1 MGRTRSAFAVIALI
15 TTVLVPPVLATDSVP
30 NGESG
35 AAAPVAAASDLPP
48 GGTFG
53 DDDGNIHEGAIEAIA
68 AVGITK
74 GCNPPV
80 NDLFCPGDTVTRGQ
94 MAAFMVRALGLT
106 ATAGSDTFGDDDASV
121 FQVDIEKLAFAEITK
136 GCNPP
141 ANDNFCPNDVVTR
154 GQMAAFLAR
163 AYGYTAG
170 AGNNTF
176 VDDDFSPFQ
185 SDIDRLAA
193 AGITNGCNP
202 PANDRFCPDEPV
214 LRDQMA
220 AFLMRTEGLTPN
232 VPPPAQS
239 LTAVNIG
246 FVSGAVLLLT
256 NPGQDDLFV
265 VGKSGRIEIMPPGG
279 GSTSVF
285 LDITAKV
292 SDSGEKGLLG
302 MAFHPDYATN
312 GKFYVYYS
320 MGSGAEHT
328 SRVAEYTVSGNPLV
342 ANTIEKVILDVAQPA
357 SNHNGGMIQF
367 GPDGYLYIGYG
378 DGGGGGDT
386 FGQGQD
392 IDTLL
397 GGMVRIDVDGGD
409 PYAIPTDN
417 PYVGTA
423 GADELWAIGLRNPW
437 RWTFA
442 GDKLVIADVGQN
454 TREEINIVDADEA
467 GVNYGWCRYEGTFEF
482 SSATK
487 CLGGSNYT
495 FPALEYNTGSSC
507 AVTGGVVA
515 SNPDI
520 PRTNGR
526 YFYGDACQGW
536 IRSFQISGNSAINE
550 QDWTSEFGFG
560 GGGTWG
566 FGTDNDGNVYIL
578 RGGSVFMI
586 QVETS

>member
-1 MGRTRSAFAVIALI
+1 MGRLRSALAVIALI
-15 TTVLVPPVLATDSVP
+15 TTVLVPPVLATDTVSD
-30 NGESG
+30 GDTG
-35 AAAPVAAASDLPP
+35 ASAPVAAGDLPP
-48 GGTFG
+48 GGTFT
-53 DDDGNIHEGAIEAIA
+53 DDDNNIHEGSIEAIA
-68 AVGITK
+68 AAGITK
-74 GCNPPV
+74 GCNPPA
-80 NDLFCPGDTVTRGQ
+80 NDNFCPGDTVTRGQ
-94 MAAFMVRALGLT
+94 MAAFLVRALGLT
-106 ATAGSDTFGDDDASV
+106 ATSGGDTFADDDTSV
-121 FQVDIEKLAFAEITK
+121 FQGDIEKLAFAGITK

-154 GQMAAFLAR
+154 GQMAAFLVR

-170 AGNNTF
+170 AGADTF
-176 VDDDFSPFQ
+176 IDDDFSLFQ
-185 SDIDRLAA
+185 DDIDRLAA
-193 AGITNGCNP
+193 ADITKGCNP
-202 PANDRFCPDEPV
+202 PENDRFCPDNPV

-220 AFLMRTEGLTPN
+220 TFLTRAEGLTPN
-232 VPPPAQS
+232 VPPPAQAV
-239 LTAVNIG
+239 TAVNIG
-246 FVSGAVLLLT
+246 YVSGALLLLT

-265 VGKSGRIEIMPPGG
+265 VGKSGRIEVMPAGG

-285 LDITAKV
+285 LDISTKV
-292 SDSGEKGLLG
+292 NDGGERGLLG

-320 MGSGAEHT
+320 TNDPHT
-328 SRVAEYTVSGNPLV
+328 SRVSEFTVSGNPLV
-342 ANTIEKVILDVAQPA
+342 ANTTEKVILDVAQPA

-386 FGQGQD
+386 YGHGQN
-392 IDTLL
+392 IETLL
-397 GGMVRIDVDGGD
+397 GGMARIDIDGGD
-409 PYAIPTDN
+409 PYAIPADN

-442 GDKLVIADVGQN
+442 DDKLIIADVGQS

-467 GVNYGWCRYEGTFEF
+467 GVNYGWCQWEGTYEF
-482 SSATK
+482 STASK
-487 CLGGSNYT
+487 CLGGSNFT
-495 FPALEYNTGSSC
+495 FPALEYSTGSEGCS
-507 AVTGGVVA
+507 VTGGVVA

-520 PRTNGR
+520 PRTDGR

-536 IRSFQISGNSAINE
+536 IKSFQISGNSAINE
-550 QDWTSEFGFG
+550 QDWTSELGFG

-578 RGGSVFMI
+578 RGGSIFMI
-586 QVETS
+586 QAVTF

>member
-1 MGRTRSAFAVIALI
+1 MGTKRSALAVIALI
-15 TTVLVPPVLATDSVP
+15 TTVLVPPVLANDVALDVD
-30 NGESG
+30 SG
-35 AAAPVAAASDLPP
+35 ADAPIAAAADLPP
-48 GGTFG
+48 GGTFT
-53 DDDGNIHEGAIEAIA
+53 DDDGNIHEGSIEAIA
-68 AVGITK
+68 AAGITK
-74 GCNPPV
+74 GCNPPA
-80 NDLFCPGDTVTRGQ
+80 NDLYCPGATVTRGQ
-94 MAAFMVRALGLT
+94 MAAFLVRATGLT
-106 ATAGSDTFGDDDASV
+106 ATSGGDSFTDDDTSV
-121 FQVDIEKLAFAEITK
+121 FESDIEKLAFAGITK

-141 ANDNFCPNDVVTR
+141 ANDNFCPNDIVTR
-154 GQMAAFLAR
+154 GQMAAFLVR

-170 AGNNTF
+170 AGSDTF
-176 VDDDFSPFQ
+176 IDDDFSGFEN
-185 SDIDRLAA
+185 DIDRLAA
-193 AGITNGCNP
+193 AGITAGCNP
-202 PANDRFCPDEPV
+202 PDNDRYCPDNPV

-220 AFLMRTEGLTPN
+220 TFLTRSEGLTPN
-232 VPPPAQS
+232 VPPPAQT

-246 FVSGAVLLLT
+246 FVSQAVLLLT
-256 NPGQDDLFV
+256 NPTQDDLFV
-265 VGKSGRIEIMPPGG
+265 VGKTGRIEVMPAGG

-285 LDITAKV
+285 LDITSKV

-320 MGSGAEHT
+320 TTGTHV
-328 SRVAEYTVSGNPLV
+328 SRVAEYTVSANPLV
-342 ANTIEKVILDVAQPA
+342 ANTSEKVIIDVAQPA

-386 FGQGQD
+386 YGNGQNF
-392 IDTLL
+392 DTLL

-409 PYAIPTDN
+409 PYAIPSDN
-417 PYVGTA
+417 PYVGMA
-423 GADELWAIGLRNPW
+423 GADELWAVGLRNPW

-442 GDKLVIADVGQN
+442 DDKLIIADVGQN
-454 TREEINIVDADEA
+454 TREEINIVDADTP
-467 GVNYGWCRYEGTFEF
+467 GVNYGWCRYEGTLEF

-487 CLGGSNYT
+487 CSGGSNFT

-520 PRTNGR
+520 PRADGQ

-550 QDWTSEFGFG
+550 QDWTSELGFG

-566 FGTDNDGNVYIL
+566 FGTDNYGNVYIL

-586 QVETS
+586 QVETF